1 MTLGLQF
8 CLSMGD
14 IDMRWHVGGGG
25 GDNPRVTWSY
35 LSGGTMEWIK
45 GGKTSDKGFGLTM
58 IRNRV
63 ELWNSVL
70 GSAFCWVKVVV
81 LSAQTGRWPQRTT

>member
-1 MTLGLQF
+1 
-8 CLSMGD
+8 
-14 IDMRWHVGGGG
+14 
-25 GDNPRVTWSY
+25 
-35 LSGGTMEWIK
+35 MEWIE
-45 GGKTSDKGFGLTM
+45 GGKTLDKGFGLIM
-58 IRNRV
+58 IRNSV